1 MRIVIIITIVFV
13 FNLSNL
19 GAIIQTWQALYDS
32 AGSYIQNEDYLTA
45 LPIAENAL
53 EQADIEFGT
62 LDSNYSKTI
71 AILADI
77 NLKLDNYDTALQYAT
92 LDSSLKNKI
101 YSTNSKEYANS
112 IFKIAAIQL
121 KKNNYTDVDKLIRIG
136 FDKLSG
142 FVLRDSNKTTIRGI
156 SDRLIYLLPML
167 GPDAERV
174 DGVFF
179 DERVL
184 KLSIEL
190 IKNKFGENN
199 WGYGWSHRWLG
210 KYYHYN
216 HRYNEA
222 IEVLKAFLKLFLKNE
237 TKTEAYTPLNF
248 LTELY
253 IDIGDYKE
261 ALKFNDSASHNMNY
275 GIYTENANHLRRYG
289 IIYTGLGEYEKA
301 KNKFQNAYRIME
313 QVILTKEGDST
324 TFVKEGYQAYLNY
337 ILSSI
342 YFNNANLCYIIGN
355 CNEAVNL
362 FINAIELIKKAYGR
376 NSYFYY
382 RYTFNLAKS
391 YIALN
396 RFDEAD
402 SLLLKVIKN
411 DLMRIQYAFSNL
423 SSSERIAFLKD
434 LKKDYDYFSWY
445 VLSIRY
451 KTNPVLLQELYNYNL
466 TFKGLLLYKSKNL
479 HDFICSTDDEETKR
493 KYIEL
498 ERKTNL
504 LSKIYHASQNPN
516 SRINTDTL
524 EQSINNSERELSLS
538 CPLMFQ
544 YNQSKNLS
552 WKDIQFTLKDN
563 EAAVEIIRFR
573 HFGKVPNKYKP
584 DVMGPGFT
592 DSVSYAVL
600 IIKKGLKSPDY
611 VLIENGNELES
622 ASYKKYIYAMN
633 PQDSIINNY
642 IEYKKYLKKQ
652 PGILNELRDVY
663 WSKIQEKFFGIN
675 QVYLSAD
682 GIYNKINLNTLNSN
696 NNKENLPDIYLL
708 SSTKDLA
715 ESVNQNNSK
724 NKTAILFGNPNY
736 NFRMDGQNQL
746 VLNNEK
752 KDDKSCVSLKRT
764 KDGYLW
770 NPLPATENEVKSIEN
785 KFTSNGWQVKTF
797 IKDSSVEHTI
807 KEIESPKVLHIATHG
822 YFDEDL
828 NAKEDDYSI
837 LNNPLLRSGLV
848 MAGANDIIKSFENNS
863 NPDLLQFTD
872 DGLLTAYEIMNMNL
886 NNTDLVVLSA
896 CETGLGDVMNGEG
909 VFGLQRA
916 FLVAGVKNIVMSL
929 WEVDDEATQK
939 LMTLFYVHWLK
950 TGNAQTSLKVAQK
963 KMKKDPKY
971 SHPRFWGGFVVLG
984 KD

>member
-167 GPDAERV
+167 GPDAERE

-222 IEVLKAFLKLFLKNE
+222 IEVLKAFLKLFLK
-237 TKTEAYTPLNF
+237 
-248 LTELY
+248 
-253 IDIGDYKE
+253 
-261 ALKFNDSASHNMNY
+261 
-275 GIYTENANHLRRYG
+275 
-289 IIYTGLGEYEKA
+289 
-301 KNKFQNAYRIME
+301 
-313 QVILTKEGDST
+313 KEGDST

-584 DVMGPGFT
+584 DVMEPGFT

-916 FLVAGVKNIVMSL
+916 FLV
-929 WEVDDEATQK
+929 
-939 LMTLFYVHWLK
+939 
-950 TGNAQTSLKVAQK
+950 
-963 KMKKDPKY
+963 
-971 SHPRFWGGFVVLG
+971 
-984 KD
+984 